1 MWRTRRGAETLAL
14 CLVRTQ
20 PCAPASAAGAA
31 VALPATVSEAM
42 PTSATTTTRRDRCEP
57 RRMAGTLA
65 PRPRPSRAGVATW
78 ARSGGSGGGGGHV
91 RLGGGGHGDPRD
103 DGGGRRGGGG
113 AGRPRGAPHG
123 RGGGGAAGGGG
134 GAARPHPAPPP

>member
-20 PCAPASAAGAA
+20 PCAPPSATGAA
-31 VALPATVSEAM
+31 LALPATVSEAM
-42 PTSATTTTRRDRCEP
+42 ATSATTTTRRDRCEP

-91 RLGGGGHGDPRD
+91 GLGVGGHEDPRD
-103 DGGGRRGGGG
+103 DVGDRREGED
-113 AGRPRGAPHG
+113 PHHPDDAPDERVEG
-123 RGGGGAAGGGG
+123 VAAGGGG
-134 GAARPHPAPPP
+134 GGGPPAAR